1 VQTWTFVRFLHLAG
15 ITFFVGGQL
24 LLVVAVAPALRAAA
38 DDGPMRAVARR
49 FGIGSAIALAVIIA
63 SGAAMASHFH
73 LWGDSVLHA
82 KLLVLALIFA
92 LTGLHALTPYT
103 RPLSYAVVVLSFVM
117 VWLGLKLTYG

>member
-1 VQTWTFVRFLHLAG
+1 MQTWTLVRFLHLAG

-24 LLVVAVAPALRAAA
+24 MLVVAVAPALRTV
-38 DDGPMRAVARR
+38 DDEAPMRAVARR
-49 FGIGSAIALAVIIA
+49 FGIGSGIALVVIIA

-73 LWGDSVLHA
+73 LWDDSVLHA

-92 LTGLHALTPYT
+92 LTGLHVFTPYT
-103 RPLSYAVVVLSFVM
+103 RALSYAVVVASFVM